1 MRVQSRVGGA
11 VLGLTFLLG
20 FLHNASTF
28 VNQLAMTNDLPFVY
42 ESIGTSVVLYAYVVA
57 FLTFLCEP
65 VLAVYLG
72 YRTQRDGRADGLW
85 SLVETVAVAGPVGF
99 AVGRALLF
107 AVLPASVVPVAVPSF
122 EFLLVVLIPG
132 VAVTIQ
138 FVVAVVA
145 GTALAHFEAGPRTDR
160 QNTTAEAQA

>member
-1 MRVQSRVGGA
+1 MRLQSRVGGA

-42 ESIGTSVVLYAYVVA
+42 ESIGTSVVLYVYVVA
-57 FLTFLCEP
+57 FLCEP

-85 SLVETVAVAGPVGF
+85 SLVETVAVVGPVGF